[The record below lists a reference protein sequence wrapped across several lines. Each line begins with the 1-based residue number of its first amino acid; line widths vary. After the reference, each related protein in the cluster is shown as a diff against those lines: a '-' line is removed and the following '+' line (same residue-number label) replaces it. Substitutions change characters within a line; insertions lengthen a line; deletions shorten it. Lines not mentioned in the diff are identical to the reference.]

1 MNDLKKLKSI
11 LNSIKKRWQLIA
23 ICTMITTIISLI
35 ATFFVIATKYQ
46 ASTKLFIGKESST
59 DEKYNN
65 NDIQMYQNLLKTY
78 ASIVKTNDLVSS
90 ALEEKGINLSSEAVI
105 SKLEVI
111 TTTNTQIME
120 VKYTSNN
127 REEAKDVVEA
137 ITEEFIK
144 KSESLITNA
153 NVQVI
158 ESVRLPKYPVTPN
171 KKLNI
176 SIGVFSGFMLGI
188 AIILI
193 LEYIDTTIKN
203 KEDVEEFIGLTVIGV
218 IPNEKIN

>member
-35 ATFFVIATKYQ
+35 ATFFIIVPKYQ

-90 ALEEKGINLSSEAVI
+90 ALEEKGINLSSESVI

-120 VKYTSNN
+120 VKYTSTNK
-127 REEAKDVVEA
+127 EEARDVVEA

-153 NVQVI
+153 NVQVV

-176 SIGVFSGFMLGI
+176 SIGIFSGFMLGI
-188 AIILI
+188 AIALI
-193 LEYIDTTIKN
+193 LEYIDTTIKT

>member
-35 ATFFVIATKYQ
+35 ATFFIIAPKYQ

-90 ALEEKGINLSSEAVI
+90 ALEEKGINLSSESVI

-120 VKYTSNN
+120 VKYTSTNK
-127 REEAKDVVEA
+127 EEARDVVEA

-153 NVQVI
+153 NVQVV

-176 SIGVFSGFMLGI
+176 SIGIFSGFVLGI
-188 AIILI
+188 AIALI
-193 LEYIDTTIKN
+193 LEYIDTTIKT